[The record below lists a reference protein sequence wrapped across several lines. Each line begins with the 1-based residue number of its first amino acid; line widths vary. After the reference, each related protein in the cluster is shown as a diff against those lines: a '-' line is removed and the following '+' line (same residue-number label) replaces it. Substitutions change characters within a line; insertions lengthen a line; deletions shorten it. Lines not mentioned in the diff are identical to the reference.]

1 MPDGIKGWTI
11 PKGLNVINLYFIVET
26 MIQTKT
32 IAMVLLLVIATVG
45 AIGIGTQAYAKGP
58 AAE

>member
-1 MPDGIKGWTI
+1 
-11 PKGLNVINLYFIVET
+11 

-45 AIGIGTQAYAKGP
+45 ATGILGMGIQHHSP
-58 AAE
+58 NMLNIHFLDV